1 MTPEIAPEVLDQ
13 KLIISGIHLDLTD
26 GMKQHVREKVSKLLR
41 HEPHIV
47 RVRVTIEYHQ
57 TKSNHG
63 QFIADYASAPP
74 TACRNATNPAPST
87 STPSCQKSTERLRS
101 THPSPILLLTE
112 QDFLDAEEGVRSC
125 FLYL

>member
-47 RVRVTIEYHQ
+47 RVRATIEYHQ

-63 QFIADYASAPP
+63 QFTAKGQIEIQGPDVVSGESADDAYAAIDKLVSELD
-74 TACRNATNPAPST
+74 RGLR
-87 STPSCQKSTERLRS
+87 KRS
-101 THPSPILLLTE
+101 TNRMSKRDKPRSI
-112 QDFLDAEEGVRSC
+112 DLDAELPKVD
-125 FLYL
+125 

>member
-13 KLIISGIHLDLTD
+13 KLIISGIHIDLTD

-63 QFIADYASAPP
+63 QF
-74 TACRNATNPAPST
+74 TAKGQIEIQGPDIVAGESGDDAYVAIDKLVSELDRGLR
-87 STPSCQKSTERLRS
+87 KRS
-101 THPSPILLLTE
+101 TNRMSKRDKPRGI
-112 QDFLDAEEGVRSC
+112 DLDAELPKVD
-125 FLYL
+125 